1 MPNNDDY
8 PIPQSNALR
17 QVDRRSLQE
26 LFSIDPENLGE
37 SLWDVVAHMQDLRER
52 LAATETVRQVRVQ
65 KAKGEMQ
72 QAANR
77 IAIRTVANAAQLGL
91 VKKVVQ

>member
-1 MPNNDDY
+1 MSDDSY

-37 SLWDVVAHMQDLRER
+37 SLWDVVAHMQELRER
-52 LAATETVRQVRVQ
+52 LASTETVRQVRV
-65 KAKGEMQ
+65 KKDVSPRAPTIPK
-72 QAANR
+72 
-77 IAIRTVANAAQLGL
+77 IVRTVGSSSELGF
-91 VKKVVQ
+91 VKRTH